1 MSVAASA
8 TTHRDLVLNLVV
20 RDIKTRYKQ
29 SILGYAWAFL
39 NPLVY
44 ALIYVLIGSVFF
56 RRVLPG
62 SNNQPG
68 LPFLIHSYY
77 GILLWNLF
85 ATGLA
90 SATEGLVSH
99 MSLITK
105 VYFPREVFP
114 VSAVL
119 SKIVDY
125 GFGLIGL
132 IPLLLFVYF
141 VPSFGVV
148 TAPSFDIVLVAPI
161 LVLTLLFT
169 MGVGMLCACANLFFR
184 DVRYLVQ
191 LALNL
196 GTFLVPNMY
205 GLDLVKPHGALYNI
219 YLLNPMAVFIEA
231 SRRATFPQSGSVME
245 LWPYLLVAAV
255 LSVGVFFAGFAVFK
269 KYEPLFAES
278 I

>member
-1 MSVAASA
+1 MSVVASA

-39 NPLVY
+39 NPLIFAIIY
-44 ALIYVLIGSVFF
+44 ALVGNVFF
-56 RRVLPG
+56 KRILPG
-62 SNNQPG
+62 ANGLPG

-77 GILLWNLF
+77 GLLLWNLF
-85 ATGLA
+85 VTGLA
-90 SATEGLVSH
+90 SATEGLVAH

-119 SKIVDY
+119 SKLADY
-125 GFGLIGL
+125 GFGLVGL
-132 IPLLLFVYF
+132 LPLLLFVYF

-148 TAPSFDIVLVAPI
+148 AAPSMDIVLVIPI
-161 LVLTLLFT
+161 LALTMLFT
-169 MGVGMLCACANLFFR
+169 MGIGMLCACANLFYR

-196 GTFLVPNMY
+196 GAFLVPNMY
-205 GLDLVKPHGALYNI
+205 GLDLVPRGLPYKI
-219 YLLNPMAVFIEA
+219 YLLNPMAVFVEA
-231 SRRATFPQSGSVME
+231 SRRATFPQSGSVWE

-255 LSVGVFFAGFAVFK
+255 ISVGVFFAGFAVFK